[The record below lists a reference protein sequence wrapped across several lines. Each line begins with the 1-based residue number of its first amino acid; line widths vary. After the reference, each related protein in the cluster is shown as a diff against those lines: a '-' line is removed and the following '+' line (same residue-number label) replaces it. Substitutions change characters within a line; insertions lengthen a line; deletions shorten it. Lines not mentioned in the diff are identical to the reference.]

1 MDKLS
6 HMPQEGVLLFLVTHH
21 RFLLL
26 GEMGHSSKPSI
37 ANQLV
42 LCLAFQKPSSQVK
55 FVH

>member
-37 ANQLV
+37 ANQLA